1 MKKKTRSHWTDTEIQ
16 VVDRFARAAAEWKY
30 PTLMDAARACQ
41 RVLGRM
47 NDPAERKTTTIRRKM
62 TERSRKLGLPKR
74 RPRVLG
80 KEDSII
86 DRFAAAVK
94 RDEFPS
100 ATAAIPACRKALAK
114 AGIDCRR
121 SDMSMLLLLS
131 RRARDKGRISRWK
144 RWHPAELKVIDR
156 YARAAVSGKFRNAHQ
171 AGRAAWEELAKLRDQ
186 TPELKQNYP
195 ARHIATVVRRLGKRV
210 ARMPGRGR
218 KR

>member
-1 MKKKTRSHWTDTEIQ
+1 MKEITRSRWTDSEIQ

-41 RVLGRM
+41 QALGRM
-47 NDPAERKTTTIRRKM
+47 ENPAERKTTTIRRKM
-62 TERSRKLGLPKR
+62 TERSRRLGLPRR

-80 KEDSII
+80 KENRII

-94 RDEFPS
+94 QEKIPS
-100 ATAAIPACRKALAK
+100 ATAAVPACREALAE
-114 AGIDCRR
+114 AGIDCLR

-131 RRARDKGRISRWK
+131 RRAREMGRISRWK

-156 YARAAVSGKFRNAHQ
+156 YAQAAVSGKFKNAHR
-171 AGRAAWEELAKLRDQ
+171 AGQAAWEELASLRNRM
-186 TPELKQNYP
+186 PELKQNYP
-195 ARHIATVVRRLGKRV
+195 AREMATVVRRLGKRV
-210 ARMPGRGR
+210 ARMPGR